1 MVWGGKRRLCYC
13 SYMYLNCGCTLVCF
27 VLSLSIW
34 IWPFAF
40 FPLVRFAM
48 FGYGSCGFWSGLD
61 GLVWYFVY
69 GLALFC
75 FVCSTFLSPGRL
87 SDIVIVW
94 DGGGVLLF
102 LTM

>member
-1 MVWGGKRRLCYC
+1 MSFNR
-13 SYMYLNCGCTLVCF
+13 GCTLVCLVSVF
-27 VLSLSIW
+27 VYMDMALC
-34 IWPFAF
+34 F

-48 FGYGSCGFWSGLD
+48 FGCGSCGFWSGLD
-61 GLVWYFVY
+61 GLVWYLVY

-75 FVCSTFLSPGRL
+75 FACSTFLSPGRL